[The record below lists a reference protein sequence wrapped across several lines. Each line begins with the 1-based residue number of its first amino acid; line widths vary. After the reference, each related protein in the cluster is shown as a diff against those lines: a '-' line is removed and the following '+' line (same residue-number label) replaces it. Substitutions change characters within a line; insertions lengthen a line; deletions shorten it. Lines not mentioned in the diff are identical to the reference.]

1 MMSLIRQIWLLLF
14 GVLLFALLGSV
25 ATHTLVQRQALREQL
40 QVRNDDGAM
49 MLALALS
56 LQRGDPERMELVA
69 ATQLDT
75 GHYRR
80 LRLQRDDGSL
90 LFEREQPERPGSAPR
105 WFAQLLPVTVEPGSA
120 TVSDGWLPLGRLQL
134 WSQTDSALDALWSGC
149 LRMTG
154 WLAMLGLL
162 AAGVAALAVRSWR
175 RPLDATVAQAQAL
188 EERRFVLA
196 DEPRVPELRRLTR
209 SMNSLVRRLQTVF
222 EQQAATLDEL
232 RLQAQADAVT
242 GLLQRRHFMAQLDHA
257 LRAEQQRGAGLL
269 LVRLRQLEAMN
280 RRIGHDAADRLLA
293 ALAQVLQSYPS
304 HVKGALTGRL
314 NGSDFALYLPAAG
327 MAEETARSLLDA
339 LRAALLT
346 VDREAELAIGG
357 ADLPMPC
364 SATAALGLAD
374 GALAQAETESAFAVC
389 IAAAAPADAP
399 VHGQGKWQLRL
410 TDALQAQ
417 RARLGE
423 FEVRDPRG
431 ELLHLDCPMQLQ
443 LDAKGAFEA
452 APRWLAMAVRCR
464 LVDQA
469 DRLALALALQAIAQD
484 LRPRAV
490 NVAAASL
497 SIEGFIDE
505 VRQQLQAAPEAAA
518 KLWVDVA
525 EAAALQPRRLRE
537 AIVAWQG
544 LGVRIGL
551 EHAGA
556 RLRELPRLHAL
567 GVHYV
572 RIDGSFVQGVA
583 TQSAVRELARGLVTL
598 LHGMQLQVLAE
609 AVQDPDDLATLW
621 ALGFDG
627 ATGSALR
634 QG

>member
-1 MMSLIRQIWLLLF
+1 
-14 GVLLFALLGSV
+14 
-25 ATHTLVQRQALREQL
+25 
-40 QVRNDDGAM
+40 
-49 MLALALS
+49 
-56 LQRGDPERMELVA
+56 
-69 ATQLDT
+69 
-75 GHYRR
+75 
-80 LRLQRDDGSL
+80 
-90 LFEREQPERPGSAPR
+90 
-105 WFAQLLPVTVEPGSA
+105 
-120 TVSDGWLPLGRLQL
+120 
-134 WSQTDSALDALWSGC
+134 
-149 LRMTG
+149 
-154 WLAMLGLL
+154 
-162 AAGVAALAVRSWR
+162 
-175 RPLDATVAQAQAL
+175 
-188 EERRFVLA
+188 
-196 DEPRVPELRRLTR
+196 
-209 SMNSLVRRLQTVF
+209 
-222 EQQAATLDEL
+222 
-232 RLQAQADAVT
+232 
-242 GLLQRRHFMAQLDHA
+242 
-257 LRAEQQRGAGLL
+257 
-269 LVRLRQLEAMN
+269 
-280 RRIGHDAADRLLA
+280 
-293 ALAQVLQSYPS
+293 
-304 HVKGALTGRL
+304 
-314 NGSDFALYLPAAG
+314 